1 MPTIAFT
8 APLLPGMAEL
18 DREVM
23 QSFQTGERKTD
34 YEEARRRAGITR
46 ESVWIQTTPAGDLA
60 IIYLEADDLAAAF
73 TTLGKSNEPFD
84 QWFRD
89 HSPTRA
95 RILTRRRL
103 PHPGTGPGLPQL
115 TASFETRQ
123 PPTAT
128 QLGAS
133 RRARSEHLAP
143 PL

>member
-60 IIYLEADDLAAAF
+60 IIYLEADDLDAAF

-89 HSPTRA
+89 HVQRVHGFSLADDFHTPEPV
-95 RILTRRRL
+95 LD
-103 PHPGTGPGLPQL
+103 
-115 TASFETRQ
+115 F
-123 PPTAT
+123 
-128 QLGAS
+128 
-133 RRARSEHLAP
+133 RS
-143 PL
+143 